1 METNPVFS
9 NNITNMYNEN
19 SRGPRT
25 DPCGTPYFTGLRH
38 DVGRS
43 AKHRPNV
50 YAIKEGGA
58 IILAVVL
65 LLPRRVLQ
73 TLCFVVKEKRLCL
86 GSKRGQTRN
95 QWLSKIYST
104 VPEHFNTNIRVCAA
118 QFTQVCPEAGRVA
131 YNASVLKDCFYK
143 AEQFQLCKLLTHSL
157 VSMFLLLTTQMWV
170 LSRVES
176 CLFGVSPITNADMVM
191 FTRHDA
197 MCKKTV

>member
-25 DPCGTPYFTGLRH
+25 DPCGTPYFTGLHH

-43 AKHRPNV
+43 AKHHPNV

-73 TLCFVVKEKRLCL
+73 TLCFVVKEKLLCL

-118 QFTQVCPEAGRVA
+118 QFTQDCPEAGRVA

-143 AEQFQLCKLLTHSL
+143 AEQFQLCKFLTHSL
-157 VSMFLLLTTQMWV
+157 FKYVSATDDSNVSFEPCRVV
-170 LSRVES
+170 LVWRFSNHK
-176 CLFGVSPITNADMVM
+176 C
-191 FTRHDA
+191 RHGNVYEA
-197 MCKKTV
+197 RCNV